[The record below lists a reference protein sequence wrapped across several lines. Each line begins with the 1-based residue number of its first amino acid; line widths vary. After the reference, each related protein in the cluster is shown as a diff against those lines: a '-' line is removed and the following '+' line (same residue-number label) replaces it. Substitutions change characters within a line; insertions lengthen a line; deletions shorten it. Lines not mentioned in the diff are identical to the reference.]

1 MSTASDVDQI
11 QPSTSRDGESYV
23 SHRDE
28 IHFKM
33 TGDFMTGVDFWI
45 HATGETTNG
54 QLIVIET
61 NWVRGT
67 EPVWHIH
74 HREEE
79 GFFVMDGEIAIHTEA
94 GSYRAKRGQFV
105 WGRKD
110 QRHTYEVIGD
120 EARILVVFVPG
131 PDSSGFEPNGGI
143 DKYFYEA
150 RDRELRTPEQL
161 QAEVENLKENYGLE
175 MFPDL
180 PHPRDQKGEA

>member
-1 MSTASDVDQI
+1 MATKTDGDQI
-11 QPSTSRDGESYV
+11 QPSTTRDGESYV
-23 SHRDE
+23 SHRDDV
-28 IHFKM
+28 HFTM
-33 TGDFMTGVDFWI
+33 TGDFMTGVDFWT
-45 HATGETTNG
+45 HATGETTQG

-79 GFFVMDGEIAIHTEA
+79 GFFVMSGEIKIHTEE
-94 GSYRAKRGQFV
+94 GSYSAGAGQFV

-110 QRHTYEVIGD
+110 QRHTYEVVGE

-131 PDSSGFEPNGGI
+131 PDSDGFEPGGGI

-150 RDRELRTPEQL
+150 RNRELRTPEQIT
-161 QAEVENLKENYGLE
+161 AEVENLKTNYGLE
-175 MFPDL
+175 MFPEI
-180 PHPRDQKGEA
+180 PHPREA

>member
-1 MSTASDVDQI
+1 MATRADVDQI

-23 SHRDE
+23 SHRDD
-28 IHFKM
+28 IHFNM

-79 GFFVMDGEIAIHTEA
+79 GFFVMDGEIKIHTEA
-94 GSYRAKRGQFV
+94 GSVPRTQ
-105 WGRKD
+105 
-110 QRHTYEVIGD
+110 
-120 EARILVVFVPG
+120 LV
-131 PDSSGFEPNGGI
+131 SMTIS
-143 DKYFYEA
+143 
-150 RDRELRTPEQL
+150 
-161 QAEVENLKENYGLE
+161 
-175 MFPDL
+175 
-180 PHPRDQKGEA
+180 

>member
-1 MSTASDVDQI
+1 MATRSDVDQI

-23 SHRDE
+23 SHRED
-28 IHFKM
+28 IHFNM

-79 GFFVMDGEIAIHTEA
+79 GFFVMDGEIKIHTEA
-94 GSYRAKRGQFV
+94 GSYNAKKGQFV

-110 QRHTYEVIGD
+110 QRHTYEV
-120 EARILVVFVPG
+120 FVPG
-131 PDSSGFEPNGGI
+131 PDSEGFEPNGGI

-161 QAEVENLKENYGLE
+161 QAEVENLKVNYGLE
-175 MFPDL
+175 MFPEI
-180 PHPRDQKGEA
+180 PHPRQNA

>member
-1 MSTASDVDQI
+1 MATTSDVDQI
-11 QPSTSRDGESYV
+11 QPSTTRDGESYV
-23 SHRDE
+23 SHRDD
-28 IHFKM
+28 IHFTM

-45 HATGETTNG
+45 HATGETTSG

-79 GFFVMDGEIAIHTEA
+79 GFFVMDGEIVIHTEA
-94 GSYRAKRGQFV
+94 GSYSAKKGQFV

-110 QRHTYEVIGD
+110 QRHTYEVVGE

-131 PDSSGFEPNGGI
+131 PNSKGFEPDGGI

-161 QAEVENLKENYGLE
+161 QAEVENLKTNYGLE
-175 MFPDL
+175 MFPEM
-180 PHPRDQKGEA
+180 PHPRDRKADA

>member
-1 MSTASDVDQI
+1 MATTSDVDQI
-11 QPSTSRDGESYV
+11 QPSTSRNGESYV
-23 SHRDE
+23 SHRDD
-28 IHFKM
+28 IHFNM

-45 HATGETTNG
+45 HATGESTNG
-54 QLIVIET
+54 QLIIIET

-79 GFFVMDGEIAIHTEA
+79 GFFVMDGEIKIHTEA
-94 GSYRAKRGQFV
+94 GSYNAKKGQFV

-110 QRHTYEVIGD
+110 QRHTYEVVGD

-131 PDSSGFEPNGGI
+131 PDSKGFEPNGGI

-150 RDRELRTPEQL
+150 RNRELRTPEQL
-161 QAEVENLKENYGLE
+161 QAEVENLKVNYGLE
-175 MFPDL
+175 MFPEL
-180 PHPRDQKGEA
+180 PHPRDQKA